1 MKESFVLLPLT
12 QSHLAEVAEIERLC
26 FSEPWSE
33 KALELLL
40 GELGVG
46 VVCIRNGSVVAYGG
60 MMLAPDEGQI
70 TNIAVRPSC
79 RRQGLG
85 RAVTEALVQLAQ
97 TRKLEQIALEVR
109 ASNEAAISLYRGLGF
124 EKVGRRKNFYRQPT
138 EDALVMIKKIGKEW
152 EGVLPL

>member
-1 MKESFVLLPLT
+1 MKESFALLPLT

-109 ASNEAAISLYRGLGF
+109 ASNEAAIALYRGLGF